1 MDLIRTKKDNTQL
14 HLLLKDHIPNF
25 AMKNE
30 FQTTT
35 FKLRVFSLEIYEHI
49 FEGYVIEEG
58 GMFLCVN
65 CGIKNLTN
73 EILSFYSSELTVSYD
88 HQGPFVAE
96 EFFEVTNQFEDEIA
110 LRPNE
115 EVKGKFVFMVAKDAK
130 KIVLRYLEQVD
141 DERVKEYR
149 LRYQLSM

>member
-73 EILSFYSSELTVSYD
+73 EILSFYSSELTVTYD

-96 EFFEVTNQFEDEIA
+96 EFFDAANQFEDEIA

-115 EVKGKFVFMVAKDAK
+115 EVKGKFVFMVAKDTK

>member
-30 FQTTT
+30 FQTTL

-58 GMFLCVN
+58 GVFLCIN

-73 EILSFYSSELTVSYD
+73 EILSFYPSELTITYD
-88 HQGPFVAE
+88 RQGPFEAE
-96 EFFEVTNQFEDEIA
+96 EYFEAAHQFENEIA
-110 LRPNE
+110 LKPNE
-115 EVKGKFVFMVAKDAK
+115 EVKGSLVFIIAKDSK
-130 KIVLRYLEQVD
+130 KIVLKYLEPID

-149 LRYQLSM
+149 LRYQLSN